1 MQLSGDKISDNLT
14 RLPPFGET
22 PHIRKKSIHRRN
34 FRENDSKIEKNANIF
49 FCLLYFSISSLFLKN
64 IFKIVIIINLFSFL
78 ENYKK
83 RQNLIFYIKMPIS
96 SISSI
101 TINNQFRTL

>member
-1 MQLSGDKISDNLT
+1 MTPKLKKMQT
-14 RLPPFGET
+14 YF
-22 PHIRKKSIHRRN
+22 
-34 FRENDSKIEKNANIF
+34 FVYYIF
-49 FCLLYFSISSLFLKN
+49 PYHPYLKKN